1 MFEPVRDSNP
11 TKYVLMIKCFN
22 YNKFYNSCKVA
33 DNWFLHCFII
43 LSSKEIMKKFI
54 LIFTSFLILGVATW
68 FLFFK
73 EPTFKATN
81 GFLVNLDSKGVIIE
95 GYDPVAYFTD
105 NKPVK
110 GSEQFK
116 TEFDGATYWFV
127 SADHAD
133 LFKKDPKK
141 YAPQY
146 GAFCGYAVSIGK
158 LRPVDPLIY
167 QIEDSRLILQHTQ
180 EAYRLFN
187 KNLKESTEKA
197 DKNWP
202 GLVENHV
209 GKPVQYDKPAAPASA
224 SSQ

>member
-1 MFEPVRDSNP
+1 MYRIKKLFICNTYDRRQLSFEVP
-11 TKYVLMIKCFN
+11 LF
-22 YNKFYNSCKVA
+22 
-33 DNWFLHCFII
+33 
-43 LSSKEIMKKFI
+43 SKKIMKKII
-54 LIFTSFLILGVATW
+54 LITTTVVIAGVATW

-81 GFLVNLDSKGVIIE
+81 GFLVNLDNKGVIIE

-110 GSEQFK
+110 GSEQFMADY
-116 TEFDGATYWFV
+116 EGAHYWFS
-127 SADHAD
+127 SAEHAE
-133 LFKKDPKK
+133 LFKKEPKK

-158 LRPVDPLIY
+158 LRPVDPTIF
-167 QIEDSRLILQHTQ
+167 QIEDGRLILQHTQ

-187 KNLKESTEKA
+187 KELKENTEKA

-202 GLVENHV
+202 GIVQSHV
-209 GKPVQYDKPAAPASA
+209 GKPVQYDKQAPPPT
-224 SSQ
+224 SSR